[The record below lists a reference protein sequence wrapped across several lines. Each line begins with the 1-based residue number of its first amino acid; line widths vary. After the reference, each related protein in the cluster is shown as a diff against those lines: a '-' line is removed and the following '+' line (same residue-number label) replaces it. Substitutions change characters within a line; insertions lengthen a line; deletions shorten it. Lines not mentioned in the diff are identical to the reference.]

1 MRLDH
6 LLSRVSRAESYDR
19 LLLYVPFAVKG
30 DGLNGKLVSYHFSV
44 VKVRPWAC
52 SSAGEQRLCKAKVTG
67 SNPVISTEFGQQENW
82 AYAH

>member
-19 LLLYVPFAVKG
+19 LMLYMPFAVKG

-52 SSAGEQRLCKAKVTG
+52 SSAG
-67 SNPVISTEFGQQENW
+67 
-82 AYAH
+82 